1 VKLLPASLRWRLSAA
16 IAVVSALVA
25 AALSLLVRTEFS
37 QTQLADARQLQDERI
52 QLVVRDYA
60 LTGQAAL
67 GAELNSPNVPPELL
81 TAVRGGQRATYLQ
94 RSPDGSWIWAA
105 AETDGKILS
114 LRSPYSDRD
123 SALNRL
129 DQVLLIGSIGVVVLS
144 SVVGVL
150 LASRLSRR
158 LRLAART
165 ARRVADGDLTARAR
179 DVIKDR
185 PRDEAAELAQAL
197 DGMADALQERLAAEQ
212 RVTADIAHELR
223 TPVTGLV
230 TAAELL
236 PPSRPAE
243 LVRDRVRVLRVLVED
258 ILEVARLDTATEKAE
273 LSEMDLA
280 AFVRR
285 RVSGVAPDASVS
297 VLSPVSVRTD
307 PRRLERVLVNLL
319 LNATKHGSPPVEV
332 EVDGLTL
339 RIRDHGPGFSSELLR
354 EGPSRFRTGS
364 SDRGTGHGLGLTI
377 AAAQVKVLGGHL
389 TFSNAPSGGALVT
402 LTLPDSPL

>member
-37 QTQLADARQLQDERI
+37 QTQLADARQLQDERV

-67 GAELNSPNVPPELL
+67 GAELNSPNVPADLL
-81 TAVRGGQRATYLQ
+81 AAVRGGRRATYLE
-94 RSPDGSWIWAA
+94 RGPDGSWIWAA
-105 AETDGKILS
+105 AETDGKVLS

-123 SALNRL
+123 NALNRL
-129 DQVLLIGSIGVVVLS
+129 DRVLLIGSIGVVVLS

-150 LASRLSRR
+150 LVSRLSRR
-158 LRLAART
+158 LRLAARA

-185 PRDEAAELAQAL
+185 PRDEAAELAQAM

-273 LSEMDLA
+273 LAEIDLGS
-280 AFVRR
+280 FVRR
-285 RVSGVAPDASVS
+285 RVGGVAPDAAIE
-297 VLSPVSVRTD
+297 VLAETPVRTD

-319 LNATKHGSPPVEV
+319 ANATKHGRPPIQV
-332 EVDGLTL
+332 EVDGHTL
-339 RIRDHGPGFSSELLR
+339 SVRDHGPGFSAELLH

-377 AAAQVKVLGGHL
+377 AAAQVRVLGGEL
-389 TFSNAPSGGALVT
+389 TFTNPAAGGALVT
-402 LTLPDSPL
+402 LVLPDTPD